1 MHPFNILFCFAL
13 ALLLPYSS
21 ALQITYQTIDK
32 FLLDEYDYVV
42 VGGGLSGLVV
52 ANRLS
57 ENSDVTV
64 LVIEAGELDRREGR
78 VIIPGYIGRTP
89 SSGYGE
95 DVRTAPQTFL
105 DGQTRDI
112 NQGKVVG
119 GGSVVNGMCW
129 TRGAAADFDAWEE
142 LGNDGWGWGGLLPY
156 FKKVEKYT
164 ANVGQGVRDEFNI
177 KPNMSFH
184 GTNGPINVAYPE
196 HIYNTSS
203 KYYLDLTS
211 FEANQNLAEVGI
223 HTSNDVN
230 SGDPTG
236 AMIVASS
243 MSPTNQTRSDARTGY
258 FDTANTRSNFHV
270 VTGHMATRLIVGL
283 PGSLTNQESRRIIGV
298 ELSTGLSD
306 IKRTVT
312 ANKEVILAA
321 GAIQSPV
328 LLQVSGIGPRQVLES
343 LNISTQIDLPGVG
356 NNFQDHPMARFPYNC
371 EHPATCLICF
381 GLTNFQILMHPSSL
395 LMISTATHSK
405 MRWISSWPT
414 RRASH
419 TLSHNDVKLTFS
431 GPLTTPLINTV
442 AFLALKYHADEWR
455 TLLAHSKNQSFDFLP
470 LDTPSAVAAGY
481 AKQKTL
487 LLNHLARED
496 VGAYEL
502 LAASWGQ
509 ISIAN
514 QKPLS
519 RGTVRPSSPSVY
531 DAPAVDPRYCADPLD
546 CKIIRLGL
554 QLTQKLMATDAMKP
568 LLPVID
574 AKYNST
580 DERELMTALK
590 PLVGTEY
597 HPSGTTSMLPK
608 DLGGVVDSELMV
620 YGTCNLRVVDAGIM
634 PMIPG
639 GHIQAA
645 VYAVAEKA
653 ADIIKAAADG
663 ASCPMGQPQW
673 PVGQGPVGGDGQ
685 SA

>member
-1 MHPFNILFCFAL
+1 MHPFKILFCFAL
-13 ALLLPYSS
+13 SLLLPYSS
-21 ALQITYQTIDK
+21 ALHITNQTIDK

-42 VGGGLSGLVV
+42 AGGGLSGLVV

-57 ENSDVTV
+57 ENSDATV
-64 LVIEAGELDRREGR
+64 LVIEAGDLDRREGR

-89 SSGYGE
+89 PSGYGQ
-95 DVRTAPQTFL
+95 DVLTAPQTFL
-105 DGQTRDI
+105 DGKTRDI

-142 LGNDGWGWGGLLPY
+142 LGNDGWGWKGLLPY

-164 ANVGQGVRDEFNI
+164 TNVGQGIRDEFNI

-184 GTNGPINVAYPE
+184 GTNGPINVAYPD

-203 KYYLDLTS
+203 SVL
-211 FEANQNLAEVGI
+211 QGLAEVGI

-258 FDTANTRSNFHV
+258 FDTANARSNFHV

-298 ELSTGLSD
+298 EYKLSSGLSD
-306 IKRTVT
+306 INRTVT
-312 ANKEVILAA
+312 VNKEVILAA
-321 GAIQSPV
+321 GAIQTPV

-356 NNFQDHPMARFPYNC
+356 NNFQDHPMARFPYDC
-371 EHPATCLICF
+371 
-381 GLTNFQILMHPSSL
+381 
-395 LMISTATHSK
+395 
-405 MRWISSWPT
+405 
-414 RRASH
+414 
-419 TLSHNDVKLTFS
+419 
-431 GPLTTPLINTV
+431 PLTTPLINTV
-442 AFLALKYHADEWR
+442 AFPALKYHADEWR

-481 AKQKTL
+481 AKQKAL

-519 RGTVRPSSPSVY
+519 RGTVRPSSSSVY

-554 QLTQKLMATDAMKP
+554 QLTQRLMATDAMKP
-568 LLPVID
+568 LLPVVD

-580 DERELMTALK
+580 DERELMAALK

-620 YGTCNLRVVDAGIM
+620 YGTCNLRIVDAGIM

-663 ASCPMGQPQW
+663 TSCPMGQPQW
-673 PVGQGPVGGDGQ
+673 PIGQGPVSGDGQ

>member
-1 MHPFNILFCFAL
+1 MHTFKILFCFAL
-13 ALLLPYSS
+13 SLLLPYSS
-21 ALQITYQTIDK
+21 ALHITNQTIDK

-57 ENSDVTV
+57 ENSDATV
-64 LVIEAGELDRREGR
+64 LVIEAGDLDRREGR

-89 SSGYGE
+89 PSGYGQ
-95 DVRTAPQTFL
+95 DVLTAPQTFL
-105 DGQTRDI
+105 DGKTRDI

-142 LGNDGWGWGGLLPY
+142 LGNDGWGWDGLLPY
-156 FKKVEKYT
+156 FKKVERYT
-164 ANVGQGVRDEFNI
+164 ANVGQGIREEFNI

-184 GTNGPINVAYPE
+184 GTDGPINVAYPE

-203 KYYLDLTS
+203 SVL
-211 FEANQNLAEVGI
+211 QGLAEVGI

-236 AMIVASS
+236 AMVVASS

-258 FDTANTRSNFHV
+258 FDTANARSNFHV

-298 ELSTGLSD
+298 ELSSGPSD
-306 IKRTVT
+306 INRTAT

-356 NNFQDHPMARFPYNC
+356 NNFQDHPMARFPYDC
-371 EHPATCLICF
+371 
-381 GLTNFQILMHPSSL
+381 
-395 LMISTATHSK
+395 
-405 MRWISSWPT
+405 
-414 RRASH
+414 
-419 TLSHNDVKLTFS
+419 
-431 GPLTTPLINTV
+431 PLTTPLINTV
-442 AFLALKYHADEWR
+442 AFPALKHHANEWR

-487 LLNHLARED
+487 VLNHLARED

-519 RGTVRPSSPSVY
+519 RGTVRPSSSSVY
-531 DAPAVDPRYCADPLD
+531 DAPVVDPRYCADPLD

-554 QLTQKLMATDAMKP
+554 QLTQKLMATDAMRP
-568 LLPVID
+568 LLPVVD

-620 YGTCNLRVVDAGIM
+620 YGTCNLRIVDAGIM

>member
-1 MHPFNILFCFAL
+1 MHPFKILFCFAL
-13 ALLLPYSS
+13 SLLLPTSS
-21 ALQITYQTIDK
+21 ALHITNQTIDK

-42 VGGGLSGLVV
+42 IGGGLSGLVV

-57 ENSDVTV
+57 ENSDATV
-64 LVIEAGELDRREGR
+64 LVIEAGDLLQFTSDRREGR

-89 SSGYGE
+89 PSGYGQ
-95 DVRTAPQTFL
+95 DVLTAPQTFL
-105 DGQTRDI
+105 DGKTRDI

-142 LGNDGWGWGGLLPY
+142 LGNDGWGWDGLLPY

-164 ANVGQGVRDEFNI
+164 TNVGQGIRDEFNI
-177 KPNMSFH
+177 KPNMSLH
-184 GTNGPINVAYPE
+184 GTDGPINVAYPE

-203 KYYLDLTS
+203 SVL
-211 FEANQNLAEVGI
+211 QGLAEVGI

-258 FDTANTRSNFHV
+258 FDTANARSNFHV

-298 ELSTGLSD
+298 ELSSGLSG
-306 IKRTVT
+306 INRTVT

-356 NNFQDHPMARFPYNC
+356 NNFQDHPMARFPYDC
-371 EHPATCLICF
+371 
-381 GLTNFQILMHPSSL
+381 
-395 LMISTATHSK
+395 
-405 MRWISSWPT
+405 
-414 RRASH
+414 
-419 TLSHNDVKLTFS
+419 
-431 GPLTTPLINTV
+431 PLTTPLINTV
-442 AFLALKYHADEWR
+442 AFPALKHHADEWR

-470 LDTPSAVAAGY
+470 LDTPSAVVAGY
-481 AKQKTL
+481 AKQKAL

-519 RGTVRPSSPSVY
+519 RGTVRPSSSSVY
-531 DAPAVDPRYCADPLD
+531 DAPVVDPRYCADPLD

-568 LLPVID
+568 LLPVVD

-620 YGTCNLRVVDAGIM
+620 YGTCNLRIVDAGIM

-653 ADIIKAAADG
+653 ADIIKGAADR
-663 ASCPMGQPQW
+663 ASCPMRQPQW
-673 PVGQGPVGGDGQ
+673 PVGQGPVGGGGQ
-685 SA
+685 SV

>member
-1 MHPFNILFCFAL
+1 MHTFKILFCFAL
-13 ALLLPYSS
+13 SLLLPYSS
-21 ALQITYQTIDK
+21 ALHITNQTIDK

-57 ENSDVTV
+57 ENSDATV
-64 LVIEAGELDRREGR
+64 LVIEAGDLDRREGR

-89 SSGYGE
+89 PSGYGQ
-95 DVRTAPQTFL
+95 DVLTAPQTFL
-105 DGQTRDI
+105 DGKTRDI

-142 LGNDGWGWGGLLPY
+142 LGNDGWGWDGLLPY
-156 FKKVEKYT
+156 FKKVEMYT
-164 ANVGQGVRDEFNI
+164 ANVGQGIREEFNI

-184 GTNGPINVAYPE
+184 GTDGPINVAYPE

-203 KYYLDLTS
+203 SVL
-211 FEANQNLAEVGI
+211 QGLAEVGI

-236 AMIVASS
+236 AMVVASS

-258 FDTANTRSNFHV
+258 FDTANARSNFHV

-298 ELSTGLSD
+298 ELSSGPSD
-306 IKRTVT
+306 INRTAT

-356 NNFQDHPMARFPYNC
+356 NNFQDHPMARFPYDC
-371 EHPATCLICF
+371 
-381 GLTNFQILMHPSSL
+381 
-395 LMISTATHSK
+395 
-405 MRWISSWPT
+405 
-414 RRASH
+414 
-419 TLSHNDVKLTFS
+419 
-431 GPLTTPLINTV
+431 PLTTPLINTV
-442 AFLALKYHADEWR
+442 AFPALKHHANEWR

-487 LLNHLARED
+487 VLNHLARED

-519 RGTVRPSSPSVY
+519 RGTVRPSSSSVY
-531 DAPAVDPRYCADPLD
+531 DAPVVDPRYCADPLD

-554 QLTQKLMATDAMKP
+554 QLTQKLMATDAMRP
-568 LLPVID
+568 LLPVVD

-620 YGTCNLRVVDAGIM
+620 YGTCNLRIVDAGIM

>member
-1 MHPFNILFCFAL
+1 MHPFKILFCFTL
-13 ALLLPYSS
+13 SLLLPYSS
-21 ALQITYQTIDK
+21 ALHITNQTIGK

-42 VGGGLSGLVV
+42 AGGGLSGLVV

-57 ENSDVTV
+57 ENSDATV
-64 LVIEAGELDRREGR
+64 LVIEAGDLDRREGR

-89 SSGYGE
+89 PSGYGQ
-95 DVRTAPQTFL
+95 DVLTAPQTFL
-105 DGQTRDI
+105 DGKTRDI

-119 GGSVVNGMCW
+119 GGSIVNGMCW

-142 LGNDGWGWGGLLPY
+142 LGNDGWGWKGLLPY

-164 ANVGQGVRDEFNI
+164 TNVGQGIRDEFNI

-184 GTNGPINVAYPE
+184 GTNGPINVAYPD

-203 KYYLDLTS
+203 SVL
-211 FEANQNLAEVGI
+211 QGLAEVGI

-258 FDTANTRSNFHV
+258 FDTANARSNFHV

-298 ELSTGLSD
+298 ELSSGLSD
-306 IKRTVT
+306 INRTVT
-312 ANKEVILAA
+312 VNKEVILAA

-356 NNFQDHPMARFPYNC
+356 NNFQDHPMARFPYDC
-371 EHPATCLICF
+371 
-381 GLTNFQILMHPSSL
+381 
-395 LMISTATHSK
+395 
-405 MRWISSWPT
+405 
-414 RRASH
+414 
-419 TLSHNDVKLTFS
+419 
-431 GPLTTPLINTV
+431 PLTTPLINTV
-442 AFLALKYHADEWR
+442 AFPALKYHADEWR

-481 AKQKTL
+481 AKQKAL

-519 RGTVRPSSPSVY
+519 RGTVRPSSSSVY

-568 LLPVID
+568 LLPVVD

-580 DERELMTALK
+580 DERELMTAMK

-663 ASCPMGQPQW
+663 TSCPMGQPQW
-673 PVGQGPVGGDGQ
+673 PIGQGPVSGDGQ

>member
-1 MHPFNILFCFAL
+1 MHPFKILFCFAL
-13 ALLLPYSS
+13 SLLFPYSS
-21 ALQITYQTIDK
+21 ALHITNQTIDK

-57 ENSDVTV
+57 ENSDATV
-64 LVIEAGELDRREGR
+64 LVVEAGDLDRREGR

-89 SSGYGE
+89 PSGYGQ
-95 DVRTAPQTFL
+95 DVLTAPQTFL
-105 DGQTRDI
+105 DGKTRDI

-142 LGNDGWGWGGLLPY
+142 LGNDGWGWDGLLPY
-156 FKKVEKYT
+156 FKKVERYT
-164 ANVGQGVRDEFNI
+164 TNVGQGIRDEFNI

-184 GTNGPINVAYPE
+184 GTDGPINVAYPE

-203 KYYLDLTS
+203 SVL
-211 FEANQNLAEVGI
+211 QGLAEVGI
-223 HTSNDVN
+223 RTSNDVN

-258 FDTANTRSNFHV
+258 FDTANARSNFHV

-298 ELSTGLSD
+298 ELSSGPSD
-306 IKRTVT
+306 INRTVT
-312 ANKEVILAA
+312 ANKEVILAT

-356 NNFQDHPMARFPYNC
+356 NNFQDHPMARFPYDYSN
-371 EHPATCLICF
+371 
-381 GLTNFQILMHPSSL
+381 
-395 LMISTATHSK
+395 
-405 MRWISSWPT
+405 
-414 RRASH
+414 ASVF
-419 TLSHNDVKLTFS
+419 TSNDLN

-442 AFLALKYHADEWR
+442 AFPALKHHANEWR

-487 LLNHLARED
+487 VLNHLARED

-519 RGTVRPSSPSVY
+519 RGTVRPSSSSVY
-531 DAPAVDPRYCADPLD
+531 DAPVVDPRYCADPLD

-554 QLTQKLMATDAMKP
+554 QLTQKLMATDAMRP
-568 LLPVID
+568 LLPVVD

-673 PVGQGPVGGDGQ
+673 PVGQGPIGGDGQ

>member
-1 MHPFNILFCFAL
+1 MHPFKILFCFAL
-13 ALLLPYSS
+13 SLLLPYSN
-21 ALQITYQTIDK
+21 ALHITNQTIDK

-52 ANRLS
+52 ANRLT
-57 ENSDVTV
+57 TV
-64 LVIEAGELDRREGR
+64 LVIEAGDLDRREGR

-89 SSGYGE
+89 PSGYGQ
-95 DVRTAPQTFL
+95 DVLTAPQTFL
-105 DGQTRDI
+105 DGRTRDI

-142 LGNDGWGWGGLLPY
+142 LGNDGWGWDGLLPY
-156 FKKVEKYT
+156 FKKVERYT
-164 ANVGQGVRDEFNI
+164 TNVGQVIRDEFNI

-203 KYYLDLTS
+203 SVL
-211 FEANQNLAEVGI
+211 QGLAEVGI

-258 FDTANTRSNFHV
+258 FDTANARSNFHV

-298 ELSTGLSD
+298 ELSSGPSD
-306 IKRTVT
+306 INRTVT
-312 ANKEVILAA
+312 ANKEVVLAA

-328 LLQVSGIGPRQVLES
+328 LLQVSGIGPRRVLES

-356 NNFQDHPMARFPYNC
+356 NNFQDHPMARFPYDC
-371 EHPATCLICF
+371 
-381 GLTNFQILMHPSSL
+381 
-395 LMISTATHSK
+395 
-405 MRWISSWPT
+405 
-414 RRASH
+414 
-419 TLSHNDVKLTFS
+419 
-431 GPLTTPLINTV
+431 PLTTPLINTV
-442 AFLALKYHADEWR
+442 AFPALKHHADGWR

-470 LDTPSAVAAGY
+470 LDTPSAVVAGY
-481 AKQKTL
+481 AKQKAL

-519 RGTVRPSSPSVY
+519 RGTVRPSSSSVY
-531 DAPAVDPRYCADPLD
+531 DAPVVDPRYCADPLD

-554 QLTQKLMATDAMKP
+554 QLTQKLMATDAMRP
-568 LLPVID
+568 LLPVVD

-608 DLGGVVDSELMV
+608 NLGGVVDSELMV

-653 ADIIKAAADG
+653 ADIIKGAADE

>member
-1 MHPFNILFCFAL
+1 MHPFKILFCFAL
-13 ALLLPYSS
+13 SLLLPYSS
-21 ALQITYQTIDK
+21 ALHITNQTIDK

-57 ENSDVTV
+57 ENSDATV
-64 LVIEAGELDRREGR
+64 LVIEAGDLDRREGR

-89 SSGYGE
+89 PSGYGQ
-95 DVRTAPQTFL
+95 DVLTAPQTFL
-105 DGQTRDI
+105 DGKTRDI

-142 LGNDGWGWGGLLPY
+142 LGNDGWGWDGLLPY
-156 FKKVEKYT
+156 FKKVEKYSN
-164 ANVGQGVRDEFNI
+164 NVGQGIRDEFNI

-203 KYYLDLTS
+203 SVL
-211 FEANQNLAEVGI
+211 QGLAEVGI

-258 FDTANTRSNFHV
+258 FDTANARSNFHV

-306 IKRTVT
+306 INRTVT

-343 LNISTQIDLPGVG
+343 LNISTQINLPGVG
-356 NNFQDHPMARFPYNC
+356 NNFQDHPMARFPYDYSN
-371 EHPATCLICF
+371 A
-381 GLTNFQILMHPSSL
+381 SL
-395 LMISTATHSK
+395 FTSNDLNGD
-405 MRWISSWPT
+405 
-414 RRASH
+414 
-419 TLSHNDVKLTFS
+419 TLEDALDQ
-431 GPLTTPLINTV
+431 
-442 AFLALKYHADEWR
+442 FLANKTGKSCASSYRPLKYHADEWR

-470 LDTPSAVAAGY
+470 LDTPSTVAAGY
-481 AKQKTL
+481 AKQKSL
-487 LLNHLARED
+487 VLNHLARED

-519 RGTVRPSSPSVY
+519 RGTVRTSSSSVY
-531 DAPAVDPRYCADPLD
+531 DAPVVDPRYCADPLD

-554 QLTQKLMATDAMKP
+554 QLTQKLMVTDAMRP
-568 LLPVID
+568 LLPVVD

-608 DLGGVVDSELMV
+608 ELGGVADSELMV

>member
-1 MHPFNILFCFAL
+1 MHPFKILFCFAL
-13 ALLLPYSS
+13 SLLLPYSN
-21 ALQITYQTIDK
+21 ALHITNQTIDK

-57 ENSDVTV
+57 ENSDATV
-64 LVIEAGELDRREGR
+64 LVIEAGDLDRREGR

-89 SSGYGE
+89 PSGYGQ
-95 DVRTAPQTFL
+95 DVLTAPQTFL
-105 DGQTRDI
+105 DGRTRDI

-142 LGNDGWGWGGLLPY
+142 LGNDGWGWDGLLPY
-156 FKKVEKYT
+156 FKKVERYT
-164 ANVGQGVRDEFNI
+164 TNVGQVIRDEFNI

-203 KYYLDLTS
+203 SVL
-211 FEANQNLAEVGI
+211 QGLAEVGI

-258 FDTANTRSNFHV
+258 FDTANARSNFHV

-298 ELSTGLSD
+298 ELSSGPSD
-306 IKRTVT
+306 INRTVT
-312 ANKEVILAA
+312 ANKEVVLAA

-328 LLQVSGIGPRQVLES
+328 LLQVSGIGPRRVLES

-356 NNFQDHPMARFPYNC
+356 NNFQDHPMARFPYDC
-371 EHPATCLICF
+371 
-381 GLTNFQILMHPSSL
+381 
-395 LMISTATHSK
+395 
-405 MRWISSWPT
+405 
-414 RRASH
+414 
-419 TLSHNDVKLTFS
+419 
-431 GPLTTPLINTV
+431 PLTTPLINTV
-442 AFLALKYHADEWR
+442 AFPALKHHADGWR

-470 LDTPSAVAAGY
+470 LDTPSAVVAGY
-481 AKQKTL
+481 AKQKAL

-519 RGTVRPSSPSVY
+519 RGTVRPSSSSVY
-531 DAPAVDPRYCADPLD
+531 DAPVVDPRYCADPLD

-554 QLTQKLMATDAMKP
+554 QLTQKLMATDAMRP
-568 LLPVID
+568 LLPVVD

-608 DLGGVVDSELMV
+608 NLGGVVDSELMV

-653 ADIIKAAADG
+653 ADIIKGAADE

>member
-1 MHPFNILFCFAL
+1 MHPFRILFCFAL
-13 ALLLPYSS
+13 SLLLPYSS
-21 ALQITYQTIDK
+21 ALHITNQTIDK

-57 ENSDVTV
+57 ENSDATV
-64 LVIEAGELDRREGR
+64 LVIEAGGLDRREGR

-89 SSGYGE
+89 PSGYGQ
-95 DVRTAPQTFL
+95 DVLTAPQTFL
-105 DGQTRDI
+105 DGKTRDI

-142 LGNDGWGWGGLLPY
+142 LGNDGWGWDGLLPY
-156 FKKVEKYT
+156 FKKVERYT
-164 ANVGQGVRDEFNI
+164 TNVGQGIRDEFNI

-203 KYYLDLTS
+203 SVL
-211 FEANQNLAEVGI
+211 QGLAEVGI

-258 FDTANTRSNFHV
+258 FDTANARSNFHV

-298 ELSTGLSD
+298 E
-306 IKRTVT
+306 
-312 ANKEVILAA
+312 
-321 GAIQSPV
+321 
-328 LLQVSGIGPRQVLES
+328 
-343 LNISTQIDLPGVG
+343 IDLPGVG
-356 NNFQDHPMARFPYNC
+356 NNFQDHPMARFPYDC
-371 EHPATCLICF
+371 
-381 GLTNFQILMHPSSL
+381 
-395 LMISTATHSK
+395 
-405 MRWISSWPT
+405 
-414 RRASH
+414 
-419 TLSHNDVKLTFS
+419 
-431 GPLTTPLINTV
+431 PLTTPLINTV
-442 AFLALKYHADEWR
+442 AFLALKHHADEWR

-470 LDTPSAVAAGY
+470 LDTPSAVVAGY
-481 AKQKTL
+481 AKQKAL
-487 LLNHLARED
+487 LLNHLARGD

-519 RGTVRPSSPSVY
+519 RGTVQPSSSSVY
-531 DAPAVDPRYCADPLD
+531 DAPVVDPRYCADPLD

-554 QLTQKLMATDAMKP
+554 QLTQKLMATDAMGP
-568 LLPVID
+568 LLPVVD

>member
-1 MHPFNILFCFAL
+1 MHPFKILFCFAL
-13 ALLLPYSS
+13 SLLLPYSS
-21 ALQITYQTIDK
+21 ALHITNQTIDK
-32 FLLDEYDYVV
+32 FLLDKYDYVV

-57 ENSDVTV
+57 ENSDATV
-64 LVIEAGELDRREGR
+64 LVIEAGDLDRREGR

-89 SSGYGE
+89 PSGYGQ
-95 DVRTAPQTFL
+95 DVLTAPQTFL
-105 DGQTRDI
+105 DGKTRDI

-142 LGNDGWGWGGLLPY
+142 LGNDGWGWDGLLPY

-164 ANVGQGVRDEFNI
+164 TNVGQGIRDEFNI

-203 KYYLDLTS
+203 SVL
-211 FEANQNLAEVGI
+211 QGLAEVGI

-258 FDTANTRSNFHV
+258 FDTANARSNFHV

-298 ELSTGLSD
+298 ELSSGLSG
-306 IKRTVT
+306 INRTVT

-328 LLQVSGIGPRQVLES
+328 LLQVSGIGPRQVLKS

-356 NNFQDHPMARFPYNC
+356 NNFQDHPMARFPYDC
-371 EHPATCLICF
+371 
-381 GLTNFQILMHPSSL
+381 
-395 LMISTATHSK
+395 
-405 MRWISSWPT
+405 
-414 RRASH
+414 
-419 TLSHNDVKLTFS
+419 
-431 GPLTTPLINTV
+431 PLTTPLINTV
-442 AFLALKYHADEWR
+442 AFPALKHHADEWR

-470 LDTPSAVAAGY
+470 LDTPSAVVAGY
-481 AKQKTL
+481 AKQKAL

-519 RGTVRPSSPSVY
+519 RGTVRPSSSSVY
-531 DAPAVDPRYCADPLD
+531 DAPVVDPRYCADPLD

-554 QLTQKLMATDAMKP
+554 QLTQKLMDTDAMRP
-568 LLPVID
+568 LLPVVD

-580 DERELMTALK
+580 DERQLMTALK

-620 YGTCNLRVVDAGIM
+620 YGTCNLRVVDAGIV

-663 ASCPMGQPQW
+663 ASCPLGQPQW

>member
-1 MHPFNILFCFAL
+1 MHPFKILFCFAL
-13 ALLLPYSS
+13 SLLLPYSS
-21 ALQITYQTIDK
+21 ALHITNQTIDK

-57 ENSDVTV
+57 ENSDATV
-64 LVIEAGELDRREGR
+64 LVIEAGDLDRREGR

-89 SSGYGE
+89 PSGYGQ
-95 DVRTAPQTFL
+95 DVLTAPQTFL
-105 DGQTRDI
+105 DGKTRDI

-142 LGNDGWGWGGLLPY
+142 LGNDGWGWDGLLPY
-156 FKKVEKYT
+156 FKKVERYT
-164 ANVGQGVRDEFNI
+164 ANVGQGIRDEFNI

-184 GTNGPINVAYPE
+184 GTDGPINVAYPE

-203 KYYLDLTS
+203 SVL
-211 FEANQNLAEVGI
+211 QGLAEVGI

-236 AMIVASS
+236 AMIVAS
-243 MSPTNQTRSDARTGY
+243 TNA
-258 FDTANTRSNFHV
+258 RSNFHV

-298 ELSTGLSD
+298 ELSSGLSD
-306 IKRTVT
+306 INRTVT

-356 NNFQDHPMARFPYNC
+356 NNFQDHPMARFPYDC
-371 EHPATCLICF
+371 
-381 GLTNFQILMHPSSL
+381 
-395 LMISTATHSK
+395 
-405 MRWISSWPT
+405 
-414 RRASH
+414 
-419 TLSHNDVKLTFS
+419 
-431 GPLTTPLINTV
+431 PLTTPLINTV
-442 AFLALKYHADEWR
+442 AFPALKHHADEWR

-470 LDTPSAVAAGY
+470 LDTPSAVVAGY
-481 AKQKTL
+481 AKQKAL

-519 RGTVRPSSPSVY
+519 RGTVRPSSSSVY
-531 DAPAVDPRYCADPLD
+531 DAPVVDPRYCADPLD

-568 LLPVID
+568 LLPVVD

>member
-21 ALQITYQTIDK
+21 ALQITNQTIDK

-89 SSGYGE
+89 PSGYGE

-142 LGNDGWGWGGLLPY
+142 LGNDGWGWEGLLPY

-164 ANVGQGVRDEFNI
+164 TNVGQGVRDEFNI
-177 KPNMSFH
+177 NPNMSFH

-203 KYYLDLTS
+203 NVL
-211 FEANQNLAEVGI
+211 QGLAEVGI

-258 FDTANTRSNFHV
+258 FDTANPRSNFHV

-283 PGSLTNQESRRIIGV
+283 PGSLADQESRRIVGV

-306 IKRTVT
+306 INRTVT

-356 NNFQDHPMARFPYNC
+356 NNFQDHPMARFPYDC
-371 EHPATCLICF
+371 
-381 GLTNFQILMHPSSL
+381 
-395 LMISTATHSK
+395 
-405 MRWISSWPT
+405 
-414 RRASH
+414 
-419 TLSHNDVKLTFS
+419 
-431 GPLTTPLINTV
+431 PLTTPLINTV
-442 AFLALKYHADEWR
+442 AFPALKYHADEWR

-519 RGTVRPSSPSVY
+519 RGTVRPSSSSVY

-568 LLPVID
+568 LLPVVD

-608 DLGGVVDSELMV
+608 NLGGVVDSELMV

>member
-1 MHPFNILFCFAL
+1 MHSFKILFCFAL
-13 ALLLPYSS
+13 SLLLPYSS
-21 ALQITYQTIDK
+21 ALHITNQTIDK

-42 VGGGLSGLVV
+42 VGGGLFGLVV
-52 ANRLS
+52 ANRLT
-57 ENSDVTV
+57 TV
-64 LVIEAGELDRREGR
+64 LVVEAGDLDRREGR

-89 SSGYGE
+89 PSGYGQ
-95 DVRTAPQTFL
+95 DVLTAPQTFL
-105 DGQTRDI
+105 DGKTRDI

-142 LGNDGWGWGGLLPY
+142 LGNDGWGWDGLLPY
-156 FKKVEKYT
+156 FKKVERYT
-164 ANVGQGVRDEFNI
+164 TNVGQGIRDEFNI

-203 KYYLDLTS
+203 SVL
-211 FEANQNLAEVGI
+211 QGLAEVGI
-223 HTSNDVN
+223 LTSNDVN

-258 FDTANTRSNFHV
+258 FDTANARSNFHV

-298 ELSTGLSD
+298 ELSSGPSD
-306 IKRTVT
+306 INRTVT

-356 NNFQDHPMARFPYNC
+356 NNFQDHPMARFPYDC
-371 EHPATCLICF
+371 
-381 GLTNFQILMHPSSL
+381 
-395 LMISTATHSK
+395 
-405 MRWISSWPT
+405 
-414 RRASH
+414 
-419 TLSHNDVKLTFS
+419 
-431 GPLTTPLINTV
+431 PLTTPLINTV
-442 AFLALKYHADEWR
+442 AFPALKHHADEWR

-470 LDTPSAVAAGY
+470 LDTPSAVVAGY
-481 AKQKTL
+481 AKQKAL

-519 RGTVRPSSPSVY
+519 RGTVRPSSSSVY
-531 DAPAVDPRYCADPLD
+531 DAPVVNPRYCADPLD

-554 QLTQKLMATDAMKP
+554 QLTQKLMDTDAMRP
-568 LLPVID
+568 LLPVVD

>member
-1 MHPFNILFCFAL
+1 MHPFKILFCFAL
-13 ALLLPYSS
+13 SLLLPYSS
-21 ALQITYQTIDK
+21 ALHITNQTIDK

-42 VGGGLSGLVV
+42 IGGGLSGLVV

-57 ENSDVTV
+57 ENSDATV
-64 LVIEAGELDRREGR
+64 LVIEAGDLDRREGR

-89 SSGYGE
+89 PSGYGQ
-95 DVRTAPQTFL
+95 DVLTAPQTFL
-105 DGQTRDI
+105 DGKTRDI

-142 LGNDGWGWGGLLPY
+142 LGNDGWGWDGLLPY
-156 FKKVEKYT
+156 FKKVERYT
-164 ANVGQGVRDEFNI
+164 ANVGQGIRDEFNI

-184 GTNGPINVAYPE
+184 GTDGPINVAYPE

-203 KYYLDLTS
+203 SVL
-211 FEANQNLAEVGI
+211 QGLAEVGI

-243 MSPTNQTRSDARTGY
+243 MSPINQTRSDARTGY
-258 FDTANTRSNFHV
+258 FDTANARSNFHV

-298 ELSTGLSD
+298 ELSSGLSD
-306 IKRTVT
+306 INRTVT

-356 NNFQDHPMARFPYNC
+356 NNFQDHPMARFPYDC
-371 EHPATCLICF
+371 
-381 GLTNFQILMHPSSL
+381 
-395 LMISTATHSK
+395 
-405 MRWISSWPT
+405 
-414 RRASH
+414 
-419 TLSHNDVKLTFS
+419 
-431 GPLTTPLINTV
+431 PLTTPLINTV
-442 AFLALKYHADEWR
+442 AFPALKHHADEWR

-470 LDTPSAVAAGY
+470 LDTPSAVVAGY
-481 AKQKTL
+481 AKQKAL

-519 RGTVRPSSPSVY
+519 RGTVRPSSSSVY
-531 DAPAVDPRYCADPLD
+531 DAPVVDPRYCADPLD

-568 LLPVID
+568 LLPVVD

>member
-1 MHPFNILFCFAL
+1 MHPFKILFCFAL
-13 ALLLPYSS
+13 SLLLPYSS
-21 ALQITYQTIDK
+21 ALHITNQTIDK
-32 FLLDEYDYVV
+32 FLLDKYDYVV

-57 ENSDVTV
+57 ENSDGIYPFANYATV
-64 LVIEAGELDRREGR
+64 LVIEAGDLDRREGR

-89 SSGYGE
+89 PSGYGQ
-95 DVRTAPQTFL
+95 DVLTAPQTFL
-105 DGQTRDI
+105 DGKTRDI

-142 LGNDGWGWGGLLPY
+142 LGNDGWGWDGLLPY

-164 ANVGQGVRDEFNI
+164 TNVGQGIRDEFNI

-203 KYYLDLTS
+203 SVL
-211 FEANQNLAEVGI
+211 QGLAEVGI

-258 FDTANTRSNFHV
+258 FDTANARSNFHV

-298 ELSTGLSD
+298 ELSSGLSG
-306 IKRTVT
+306 INRTVT

-328 LLQVSGIGPRQVLES
+328 LLQVSGIGPRQVLKS

-356 NNFQDHPMARFPYNC
+356 NNFQDHPMARFPYDC
-371 EHPATCLICF
+371 
-381 GLTNFQILMHPSSL
+381 
-395 LMISTATHSK
+395 
-405 MRWISSWPT
+405 
-414 RRASH
+414 
-419 TLSHNDVKLTFS
+419 
-431 GPLTTPLINTV
+431 PLTTPLINTV
-442 AFLALKYHADEWR
+442 AFPALKHHADEWR

-470 LDTPSAVAAGY
+470 LDTPSAVVAGY
-481 AKQKTL
+481 AKQKAL

-519 RGTVRPSSPSVY
+519 RGTVRPSSSSVY
-531 DAPAVDPRYCADPLD
+531 DAPVVDPRYCADPLD

-554 QLTQKLMATDAMKP
+554 QLTQKLMDTDAMRP
-568 LLPVID
+568 LLPVVD

-580 DERELMTALK
+580 DERQLMTALK

-620 YGTCNLRVVDAGIM
+620 YGTCNLRVVDAGIV

-663 ASCPMGQPQW
+663 ASCPLGQPQW

>member
-1 MHPFNILFCFAL
+1 MVRRRKRCELESTDI
-13 ALLLPYSS
+13 S
-21 ALQITYQTIDK
+21 T
-32 FLLDEYDYVV
+32 
-42 VGGGLSGLVV
+42 
-52 ANRLS
+52 
-57 ENSDVTV
+57 TV
-64 LVIEAGELDRREGR
+64 LVIEAGDLDRREGR

-89 SSGYGE
+89 PSGYGQ
-95 DVRTAPQTFL
+95 DVLTAPQTFL
-105 DGQTRDI
+105 DGKTRDI

-142 LGNDGWGWGGLLPY
+142 LGNDGWGWDGLLPY
-156 FKKVEKYT
+156 FKKVEKYSN
-164 ANVGQGVRDEFNI
+164 NVGQGIRDEFNI

-184 GTNGPINVAYPE
+184 GTNGLINVAYPE

-203 KYYLDLTS
+203 SVL
-211 FEANQNLAEVGI
+211 QGLAEVGI

-258 FDTANTRSNFHV
+258 FDTANARSNFHV

-306 IKRTVT
+306 INRTVT

-343 LNISTQIDLPGVG
+343 LNISTQINLPGVG
-356 NNFQDHPMARFPYNC
+356 NNFQDHPMARFPYDYSN
-371 EHPATCLICF
+371 A
-381 GLTNFQILMHPSSL
+381 SL
-395 LMISTATHSK
+395 FTSNDLNGD
-405 MRWISSWPT
+405 
-414 RRASH
+414 
-419 TLSHNDVKLTFS
+419 TLEDALDQ
-431 GPLTTPLINTV
+431 
-442 AFLALKYHADEWR
+442 FLANKTGKSCASSYRPLKYHADEWR

-470 LDTPSAVAAGY
+470 LDTPSTVAAGY
-481 AKQKTL
+481 AKQKSL
-487 LLNHLARED
+487 VLNHLARED

-519 RGTVRPSSPSVY
+519 RGTVRTSSSSVY
-531 DAPAVDPRYCADPLD
+531 DAPVVDPRYCADPLD

-554 QLTQKLMATDAMKP
+554 QLTQKLMATDAMRP
-568 LLPVID
+568 LLPVVD

-608 DLGGVVDSELMV
+608 ELGGVVDSELMV

-673 PVGQGPVGGDGQ
+673 PVGQGPVGSDGQ

>member
-1 MHPFNILFCFAL
+1 MHPFKILFCFAL
-13 ALLLPYSS
+13 SLLLPYSN
-21 ALQITYQTIDK
+21 ALHITNQTIDK

-57 ENSDVTV
+57 ENSDATV
-64 LVIEAGELDRREGR
+64 LVIEAGDLDRREGR

-89 SSGYGE
+89 PSGYGQ
-95 DVRTAPQTFL
+95 DVLTAPQTFL
-105 DGQTRDI
+105 DGRTRDI

-142 LGNDGWGWGGLLPY
+142 LGNDGWGWYGLLPY
-156 FKKVEKYT
+156 FKKVERYT
-164 ANVGQGVRDEFNI
+164 TNVGQVIRDEFNI

-203 KYYLDLTS
+203 SVL
-211 FEANQNLAEVGI
+211 QGLAEVGI

-258 FDTANTRSNFHV
+258 FDTANARSNFHV

-298 ELSTGLSD
+298 E
-306 IKRTVT
+306 
-312 ANKEVILAA
+312 
-321 GAIQSPV
+321 
-328 LLQVSGIGPRQVLES
+328 
-343 LNISTQIDLPGVG
+343 IDLPGVG
-356 NNFQDHPMARFPYNC
+356 NNFQDHPMARFPYDC
-371 EHPATCLICF
+371 
-381 GLTNFQILMHPSSL
+381 
-395 LMISTATHSK
+395 
-405 MRWISSWPT
+405 
-414 RRASH
+414 
-419 TLSHNDVKLTFS
+419 
-431 GPLTTPLINTV
+431 PLTTPLINTV
-442 AFLALKYHADEWR
+442 AFPALKHHADGWR

-470 LDTPSAVAAGY
+470 LDTPSAVVAGY
-481 AKQKTL
+481 AKQKAL

-519 RGTVRPSSPSVY
+519 RGTVRPSSSSVY
-531 DAPAVDPRYCADPLD
+531 DAPVVDPRYCADPLD

-554 QLTQKLMATDAMKP
+554 QLTQKLMATDAMRP
-568 LLPVID
+568 LLPVVD

-608 DLGGVVDSELMV
+608 NLGGVVDSELMV

-653 ADIIKAAADG
+653 ADIIKGAADE

>member
-1 MHPFNILFCFAL
+1 MHPFKILFCFAL
-13 ALLLPYSS
+13 SLLLPYSS
-21 ALQITYQTIDK
+21 ALHITNQTIDK

-57 ENSDVTV
+57 ENSDATV
-64 LVIEAGELDRREGR
+64 LVVEAGDLDRREGR

-89 SSGYGE
+89 PSGYGQ
-95 DVRTAPQTFL
+95 DVLTAPQTFL
-105 DGQTRDI
+105 DGKTRDI

-142 LGNDGWGWGGLLPY
+142 LGNNGWGWDGLLPH
-156 FKKVEKYT
+156 FKKVERYT
-164 ANVGQGVRDEFNI
+164 TNVGQGIRDEFNI

-203 KYYLDLTS
+203 SVL
-211 FEANQNLAEVGI
+211 QGLAEVGI

-258 FDTANTRSNFHV
+258 FDTANARSNFHV

-298 ELSTGLSD
+298 E
-306 IKRTVT
+306 
-312 ANKEVILAA
+312 
-321 GAIQSPV
+321 
-328 LLQVSGIGPRQVLES
+328 
-343 LNISTQIDLPGVG
+343 IDLPGVG
-356 NNFQDHPMARFPYNC
+356 NNFQDHPMARFPYDC
-371 EHPATCLICF
+371 
-381 GLTNFQILMHPSSL
+381 
-395 LMISTATHSK
+395 
-405 MRWISSWPT
+405 
-414 RRASH
+414 
-419 TLSHNDVKLTFS
+419 
-431 GPLTTPLINTV
+431 PLTTPLINTV
-442 AFLALKYHADEWR
+442 VFPALKHHADEWR

-470 LDTPSAVAAGY
+470 LDTPSAVVAGY
-481 AKQKTL
+481 AKQKAL

-519 RGTVRPSSPSVY
+519 RGTVRPSSSSVY
-531 DAPAVDPRYCADPLD
+531 DAPVVDPRYCADPLD

-554 QLTQKLMATDAMKP
+554 QLTQKLMATDAMRP
-568 LLPVID
+568 LLPLVD

-620 YGTCNLRVVDAGIM
+620 YGTCNLRIVDAGIM

>member
-1 MHPFNILFCFAL
+1 MHPFKILFCFAL
-13 ALLLPYSS
+13 SLLLPYSI
-21 ALQITYQTIDK
+21 ALHITNQTIDK

-57 ENSDVTV
+57 ENSDATV
-64 LVIEAGELDRREGR
+64 LVIEAGDLDRREGR

-89 SSGYGE
+89 PSGYGQ
-95 DVRTAPQTFL
+95 DVLTAPQTFL
-105 DGQTRDI
+105 DGKTRDI

-142 LGNDGWGWGGLLPY
+142 LGNDGWGWDGLLPY
-156 FKKVEKYT
+156 FKKVERYT
-164 ANVGQGVRDEFNI
+164 TNVGQGIRDEFNI

-184 GTNGPINVAYPE
+184 GTDGPINVAYPE

-203 KYYLDLTS
+203 SVL
-211 FEANQNLAEVGI
+211 QGLAEVGI

-258 FDTANTRSNFHV
+258 FDTANARSNFHV

-298 ELSTGLSD
+298 E
-306 IKRTVT
+306 
-312 ANKEVILAA
+312 
-321 GAIQSPV
+321 
-328 LLQVSGIGPRQVLES
+328 
-343 LNISTQIDLPGVG
+343 IDLPGVG
-356 NNFQDHPMARFPYNC
+356 NNFQDHPMARFPYDC
-371 EHPATCLICF
+371 
-381 GLTNFQILMHPSSL
+381 
-395 LMISTATHSK
+395 
-405 MRWISSWPT
+405 
-414 RRASH
+414 
-419 TLSHNDVKLTFS
+419 
-431 GPLTTPLINTV
+431 PLTTPLINTV
-442 AFLALKYHADEWR
+442 AFPALKHHADEWR
-455 TLLAHSKNQSFDFLP
+455 TLLAHSRNQSFDFLP
-470 LDTPSAVAAGY
+470 LDTPSAVVAGY
-481 AKQKTL
+481 AKQKAL
-487 LLNHLARED
+487 VLNHLARED

-519 RGTVRPSSPSVY
+519 RGTVRPSSSSVY
-531 DAPAVDPRYCADPLD
+531 DAPVVDPRYCADPLD

-554 QLTQKLMATDAMKP
+554 QLTQKLMATDAMRP
-568 LLPVID
+568 LLPVVD

-620 YGTCNLRVVDAGIM
+620 YGTCNLRIVDAGIM

-653 ADIIKAAADG
+653 ADIIKSAADR

-673 PVGQGPVGGDGQ
+673 PVGQGPVGGYGQ

>member
-1 MHPFNILFCFAL
+1 MHTFKILFCFAL
-13 ALLLPYSS
+13 SLLLPYSS
-21 ALQITYQTIDK
+21 ALHITNQTIDK

-57 ENSDVTV
+57 ENSDATV
-64 LVIEAGELDRREGR
+64 LVIEAGDLDRREGR

-89 SSGYGE
+89 PSGYGQ
-95 DVRTAPQTFL
+95 DVLTAPQTFL
-105 DGQTRDI
+105 DGKTRDI

-142 LGNDGWGWGGLLPY
+142 LGNDGWGWDGLLPY
-156 FKKVEKYT
+156 FKKVERYT
-164 ANVGQGVRDEFNI
+164 TNVGQGIREEFNI

-184 GTNGPINVAYPE
+184 GTDGPINVAYPE

-203 KYYLDLTS
+203 SVL
-211 FEANQNLAEVGI
+211 QGLAEVGI

-258 FDTANTRSNFHV
+258 FDTANARSNFHV

-298 ELSTGLSD
+298 E
-306 IKRTVT
+306 
-312 ANKEVILAA
+312 
-321 GAIQSPV
+321 
-328 LLQVSGIGPRQVLES
+328 VSRS
-343 LNISTQIDLPGVG
+343 
-356 NNFQDHPMARFPYNC
+356 
-371 EHPATCLICF
+371 
-381 GLTNFQILMHPSSL
+381 
-395 LMISTATHSK
+395 
-405 MRWISSWPT
+405 
-414 RRASH
+414 
-419 TLSHNDVKLTFS
+419 
-431 GPLTTPLINTV
+431 PLTTPLINTV
-442 AFLALKYHADEWR
+442 AFPALKHHANEWR

-487 LLNHLARED
+487 VLNHLARED

-519 RGTVRPSSPSVY
+519 RGTVRPSSSSVY
-531 DAPAVDPRYCADPLD
+531 DAPVVDPRYCADPLD

-554 QLTQKLMATDAMKP
+554 QLTQKLMATDAMRP
-568 LLPVID
+568 LLPVVD

-597 HPSGTTSMLPK
+597 HPSGTTSMLLK

-620 YGTCNLRVVDAGIM
+620 YGTCNLRIVDAGIM

>member
-1 MHPFNILFCFAL
+1 MHPFEILFCFAL
-13 ALLLPYSS
+13 SLLLPYSN
-21 ALQITYQTIDK
+21 ALHITYQTIEK

-57 ENSDVTV
+57 ENPDGIYPFANYATV
-64 LVIEAGELDRREGR
+64 LVIEAGDLDRREGR

-89 SSGYGE
+89 PSGYGQ
-95 DVRTAPQTFL
+95 DVLTAPQTFL
-105 DGQTRDI
+105 DGKTRDI

-142 LGNDGWGWGGLLPY
+142 LGNDGWGWDGLLPY
-156 FKKVEKYT
+156 FKKVERYT
-164 ANVGQGVRDEFNI
+164 TNVGQGISDEFNI

-184 GTNGPINVAYPE
+184 GTDGPINVAYPE

-203 KYYLDLTS
+203 SVL
-211 FEANQNLAEVGI
+211 QGLAEVGI

-258 FDTANTRSNFHV
+258 FDTANARSNFHV

-298 ELSTGLSD
+298 ELSSGLSD
-306 IKRTVT
+306 INRAVT

-343 LNISTQIDLPGVG
+343 LNVSTQIDLPGVG
-356 NNFQDHPMARFPYNC
+356 NNFQDHPMARFPYDYSN
-371 EHPATCLICF
+371 
-381 GLTNFQILMHPSSL
+381 
-395 LMISTATHSK
+395 
-405 MRWISSWPT
+405 
-414 RRASH
+414 ASVFTSNDLNGD
-419 TLSHNDVKLTFS
+419 TLEDALDQFLANKT

-442 AFLALKYHADEWR
+442 ALPALKHHADEWR

-470 LDTPSAVAAGY
+470 LNTPSAVTAGY
-481 AKQKTL
+481 AKQKAL

-519 RGTVRPSSPSVY
+519 RGTVRPSSSSVY

-554 QLTQKLMATDAMKP
+554 QLTQKLMATDAMRP
-568 LLPVID
+568 LLPVVD

-580 DERELMTALK
+580 DERELMMALK

-653 ADIIKAAADG
+653 ADIIKAAADE

-673 PVGQGPVGGDGQ
+673 PVGQGPLGGDGQ